1 MEEIYV
7 KLPLVEMDDYGQL
20 SLKRKYPHIGCCFV
34 KTPDEMIS
42 AVQVQNWPADNEEEP
57 EETRVQAFSVTLG
70 QPEYVHADNM
80 ITKEEYDAA
89 CKRHSE
95 VVDKYMRTIEEME
108 ARHKAELDR
117 LNEVV
122 LAARTFKE
130 QHDKTIQDAV
140 DAAKAQVAM
149 EYDMKKMELEQEYEM
164 KKLQLELE
172 TPKRFAQ
179 GEWVSGKTLAEV
191 VKTLAGENRRKEE

>member
-42 AVQVQNWPADNEEEP
+42 AVQVQNWPADNEKEP

-95 VVDKYMRTIEEME
+95 VVDKYKRTIEEME

-140 DAAKAQVAM
+140 DAAKAQVT
-149 EYDMKKMELEQEYEM
+149 MELEHEYEM

-179 GEWVSGKTLAEV
+179 GEWVSGKTLAEI
-191 VKTLAGENRRKEE
+191 VKTLAGENRKKEE